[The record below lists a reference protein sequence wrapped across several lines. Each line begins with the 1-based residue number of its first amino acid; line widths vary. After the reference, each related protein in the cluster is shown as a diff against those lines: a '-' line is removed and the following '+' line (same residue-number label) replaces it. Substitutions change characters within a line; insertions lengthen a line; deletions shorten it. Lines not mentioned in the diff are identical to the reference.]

1 MSDSPSQELLA
12 LIDSEWYL
20 NTYPDIAAAGIDP
33 ANHYKNYGWKE
44 GRWPCAMET
53 VKLDNRLWAV
63 SEPEEVLQRL
73 NKIASNHNNFEQSLA
88 TWFICRWHA
97 SWGNWGATK
106 EYAEDLLLDE
116 NLKLFIRH
124 DGPYLLAFSAYFHC
138 GDIENARRV
147 LEHKG
152 WLPSDNKLL
161 AASMLKKGAEKL
173 AVINHLFKRHNLIPL
188 TVNQSATLDSL
199 TANSEQSAITLNYF
213 SPLVSVLIPC
223 YNAENTLAT
232 ALNSLLSQT
241 YSKIEII
248 VVDDASTDNSK
259 AVIEK
264 FVKQDSR
271 IKFIPL
277 PENGGA
283 YAARNAGLKLS
294 KGQLI
299 TVHDADDWSHPQKIE
314 KQVEA
319 IRCYRKVKAA
329 VSYWARTD
337 PSLHFET
344 WRMEQG
350 WIYRNVSSL
359 MFRRSVFR
367 KLGYWDNVSVNADT
381 EYWLRIQKKYGPAAI
396 SEVMPGVPLAFGRVD
411 KGSLTQTSA
420 THLRT
425 QYSGIR
431 KDYNDAAIE
440 WHNRARR
447 LYMPQRAVRKFVA
460 PPLICRGSL
469 EIRKAN
475 LKKALKTKDLFD
487 PDWYIDAYPDIA
499 AASVDPLTHFINHG
513 IDEGRDPNPYL
524 SVSGLAYIKGKS
536 NFEAI
541 SLWAS
546 EPVDK
551 TKLFSVTGDA
561 KKQSGKK
568 VLMVAHLAGNELFG
582 AERSFLDCIKMLYQ
596 QNADITVILPSGINH
611 RYIREIADSVSKI
624 YFTPLPWWRRGRR
637 EIVEVTGQISSIIT
651 ASKTSVVYVN
661 TLTLWEPHLA
671 ARQSG
676 VKSLMHVR
684 ELPNHDTDLCSRLNA
699 TPEQIRQHIDECAD
713 LVIAN
718 SGVTASFVNL
728 KEKTTIVYNAIDTRQ
743 FRRTQDKSATSTL
756 NVIMLSSNTIKKG
769 IDDFFKIAEFVA
781 KKHQDITFFLYG
793 PETEA
798 LTARL
803 ESYSQKNVA
812 YCGYATNPVD
822 AYQNMDVILNLSHFQ
837 ESFGR
842 TVVEGMACSCVPIAY
857 NWGAL
862 EEIIDLSAGYLAP
875 FGDYQYVADRI
886 ITLQKNKAGL
896 AKIQRMVRDI
906 AVTRYGQ
913 EAISKQYLTA
923 LGQVSAPY

>member
-33 ANHYKNYGWKE
+33 TNHYKNYGWKE

-106 EYAEDLLLDE
+106 EYAEGLLLDE
-116 NLKLFIRH
+116 NLKFFIRH

-152 WLPSDNKLL
+152 WLPSENKPL

-271 IKFIPL
+271 IIFIPL

-319 IRCYRKVKAA
+319 IRCNRKVKAA
-329 VSYWARTD
+329 VSHWARTD

-381 EYWLRIQKKYGPAAI
+381 EYWLRIQKKFGPSAI
-396 SEVMPGVPLAFGRVD
+396 TEVMPGVPLAFGRVD

-425 QYSGIR
+425 QYAGIR

-440 WHNRARR
+440 WHKQTRR
-447 LYMPQRAVRKFVA
+447 LFMPQLSLRKFIA
-460 PPLICRGSL
+460 PPLICRGSMA
-469 EIRKAN
+469 IRKAN
-475 LKKALKTKDLFD
+475 LKKVLQTKDLFD
-487 PDWYIDAYPDIA
+487 ADWYLAAYPDIA
-499 AASVDPLTHFINHG
+499 AAGVEPLTHFINHG
-513 IDEGRDPNPYL
+513 INEGRDPTPYL

-551 TKLFSVTGDA
+551 NKLFSLTGDT

-611 RYIREIADSVSKI
+611 RYIREIAGSVSKI
-624 YFTPLPWWRRGRR
+624 YFTPLPWWRRGRT
-637 EIVEVTGQISSIIT
+637 EMVEVTAQISLIIT

-661 TLTLWEPHLA
+661 TLTLWEAHLA
-671 ARQSG
+671 ARQCG
-676 VKSLMHVR
+676 VKSVMHVR
-684 ELPNHDTDLCSRLNA
+684 ELPNHDSDLCSRLNA
-699 TPEQIRQHIDECAD
+699 TPEQIRTHIDSSSD
-713 LVIAN
+713 RVIAN
-718 SGVTASFVNL
+718 SETTSKFINL
-728 KEKTTIVYNAIDTRQ
+728 KEKTSVVYNAVDVEK
-743 FRRTQDKSATSTL
+743 FLSLPVVEKHNEL
-756 NVIMLSSNTIKKG
+756 NVVMVGSNTVKKG
-769 IDDFFKIAEFVA
+769 IDDFFELA
-781 KKHQDITFFLYG
+781 KTLAINEENVRFYLWG
-793 PETEA
+793 PDSRE
-798 LTARL
+798 LQARL
-803 ESYSQKNVA
+803 SGYQYKNLT
-812 YCGYATNPVD
+812 YCGYADSPVE
-822 AYQNMDVILNLSHFQ
+822 AFRNMDVVLNLSKFQ

-842 TVVEGMACSCVPIAY
+842 TIVEGMASGCVPVGY
-857 NWGAL
+857 EWGAL
-862 EEIIDLSAGYLAP
+862 QEIIIPSVGYLAP
-875 FGDYQYVADRI
+875 LGNVKSIANTL
-886 ITLQKNKAGL
+886 ITLVNDPMTRSQKKL
-896 AKIQRMVRDI
+896 AARNMATRCFSHAYISEQL
-906 AVTRYGQ
+906 AV
-913 EAISKQYLTA
+913 A
-923 LGQVSAPY
+923 LQ